1 MPRQGMND
9 ANRRPQ
15 YDEARGHPELICVV
29 AEDMGVEITPSG
41 ASSARGADVTGLN
54 ELAAAPDLVLKP
66 LFDTDLA
73 RLGRRAQQTPRA
85 GESADQAEENL
96 GRMVR
101 FYQVD
106 APEERL
112 EELAQRLREL
122 DVIETAYVKP
132 AAELART
139 GTEARTW
146 TRPYFRAHERK
157 ESPINDMAP
166 IGPDAPSMTPDYAV
180 RQIYLDPGPAG
191 INARHAWK
199 QPGGTGKGVRVIDC
213 EWGWRFGH
221 EDLLQN
227 QGGVISGINSTDTNH
242 GTAVLGEISGD
253 TNGFGVT
260 GIAPDA
266 VISASSFSLPT
277 ATAIRAAADRLG
289 PGDVLLL
296 EIHRPGPRAT
306 GTGQQG
312 FIAVEWWPDDFL
324 AIRYATGKGV
334 VVVEAA
340 GNGAENLDDPV
351 YDKSPGFPLWWTNP
365 FRRSLLDSGAVV
377 VGAGAPPPGT
387 HGADWGPDRSRLDFS
402 NFGSC
407 LDTQGWG
414 REVTTTGYGDL
425 QAGENPD
432 FWYTDRFSGTS
443 SASPIVVGAV
453 ACVQGVL
460 KASDRSPLD
469 GWQVRDLLRNTG
481 WPQQDAPG
489 RPATQRIGNRPDLSQ
504 LIPAALA

>member
-1 MPRQGMND
+1 M
-9 ANRRPQ
+9 Q
-15 YDEARGHPELICVV
+15 YGEGRGHPELICAV
-29 AEDMGVEITPSG
+29 AEDVGVEITPSG
-41 ASSARGADVTGLN
+41 ASSARGVDVAGLN
-54 ELAAAPDLVLKP
+54 ELAAAPDIVLKP
-66 LFDTDLA
+66 LFDADLA
-73 RLGRRAQQTPRA
+73 RLGRQAQSMPRA
-85 GESADQAEENL
+85 GESAGQVEGNL

-106 APEERL
+106 APEDRL
-112 EELAQRLREL
+112 EEIAGRLRGL
-122 DVIETAYVKP
+122 DVIEAAYVKP
-132 AAELART
+132 AAELARA
-139 GTEARTW
+139 GTEARPR
-146 TRPYFRAHERK
+146 TRSFSKAEEHK
-157 ESPINDMAP
+157 ETPINDMAP
-166 IGPDAPSMTPDYAV
+166 IGPDAPSMTPDYTV
-180 RQIYLDPGPAG
+180 RQIYLGPGPAG
-191 INARHAWK
+191 IDSRHAWQ
-199 QPGGTGKGVRVIDC
+199 QPGGTGHGVRVIDC

-227 QGGVISGINSTDTNH
+227 QGGVIAGNNSTDTNH

-253 TNGFGVT
+253 MNGFGIT

-289 PGDVLLL
+289 PGDILLL

-324 AIRYATGKGV
+324 AIRYATDKGV

-351 YDKSPGFPLWWTNP
+351 YDRSPSFPLWWTNP
-365 FRRSLLDSGAVV
+365 FRRNLLDSGAVI

-387 HGADWGPDRSRLDFS
+387 HSADWGPDRSRLDFS

-407 LDTQGWG
+407 VDAQGWG

-425 QAGENPD
+425 QAGGNPD

-460 KASDRSPLD
+460 KASDRVPLD
-469 GWQVRDLLRNTG
+469 GWQTRKALRNTG

>member
-9 ANRRPQ
+9 GNRRPQ
-15 YDEARGHPELICVV
+15 YDEVRGHPELICAV
-29 AEDMGVEITPSG
+29 AEDVGVEITPSG
-41 ASSARGADVTGLN
+41 ASSALGADVAGLN
-54 ELAAAPDLVLKP
+54 ELAAAPDIVLKP
-66 LFDTDLA
+66 LFDADLG
-73 RLGRRAQQTPRA
+73 RLGRQVHQMPQA
-85 GESADQAEENL
+85 GESADHVQESL
-96 GRMVR
+96 SRMVR

-112 EELAQRLREL
+112 EEIAERLRRL
-122 DVIETAYVKP
+122 DVIEAAYIKP
-132 AAELART
+132 AAQPARAET
-139 GTEARTW
+139 GARPW
-146 TRPYFRAHERK
+146 TRPFSKAEERSK

-166 IGPDAPSMTPDYAV
+166 TGPDAPSMTPDYTV

-191 INARHAWK
+191 INSRHAWQ
-199 QPGGTGKGVRVIDC
+199 QPGGTGHGVQVIDC

-227 QGGVISGINSTDTNH
+227 QGGVISGINSTDTDH

-253 TNGFGVT
+253 VNGFGVT

-324 AIRYATGKGV
+324 AIRYATDKGV

-340 GNGAENLDDPV
+340 GNGAENLDDRV
-351 YDKSPGFPLWWTNP
+351 YDGSPGFPRGGPTH
-365 FRRSLLDSGAVV
+365 SGATRSTPVPSSS
-377 VGAGAPPPGT
+377 APELPPGT

-407 LDTQGWG
+407 VDAQGWG

-425 QAGENPD
+425 QAGGNPD

-460 KASDRSPLD
+460 KASDRIPLD
-469 GWQVRDLLRNTG
+469 GWQVRNVLRNTG

-489 RPATQRIGNRPDLSQ
+489 RPASQRIGNRPDLSQ